1 MNQPIRST
9 HDPENDSDKA
19 PDRAPDKVTEKTSD
33 AAGDKA
39 ALRAAVAGVRAA
51 TGALR
56 ANVGR
61 VFVGKE
67 HVVDLLLV
75 TLLCEGH
82 ALLEDVP
89 GIGKTMLARAL
100 SRSLACSFQ
109 RIQFTPDLLPSDIT
123 GVSVF
128 NQKTSDFEFR
138 PGPLAA
144 QVVLADEINR
154 AGPRTQSALLEAME
168 ERQVTVDGVT
178 RPLPRPF
185 LVLAT
190 QNPVELSGT
199 FPLPEAQMDRFL
211 LRIAIGYPEED
222 DERAILRRF
231 RTANPLAELQPVL
244 GVDELLHLQAAVRSV
259 YVHTAVE
266 QYIVRLIRA
275 TRAHPAVQLGGSPRS
290 TLALYRTA
298 QARAALHGRTYV
310 RPDDV
315 QALLQPVLG
324 HRLVLATYINL
335 RGKSVADVL
344 AEVAAATP
352 VPVEES
358 WSVETPAAAALPAEA
373 QPGKGTRS

>member
-1 MNQPIRST
+1 MGEHMPTEIT
-9 HDPENDSDKA
+9 
-19 PDRAPDKVTEKTSD
+19 KVQHATE
-33 AAGDKA
+33 
-39 ALRAAVAGVRAA
+39 
-51 TGALR
+51 ALR
-56 ANVGR
+56 ANIGR
-61 VFVGKE
+61 VIIGKE
-67 HVVDLLLV
+67 HVVDLLLI

-100 SRSLACSFQ
+100 ARSLNCTFQ
-109 RIQFTPDLLPSDIT
+109 RIQFTPDLLPSDII

-128 NQKTSDFEFR
+128 NQKNGDFEFR
-138 PGPLAA
+138 PGPIAA

-190 QNPVELSGT
+190 QNPNELAGT

-211 LRIAIGYPEED
+211 LRIAVGYPDED
-222 DERAILRRF
+222 EERAILQRF
-231 RTANPLAELQPVL
+231 RLRNPLTELQPVIAAE
-244 GVDELLHLQAAVRSV
+244 ELLRLQAIVREV
-259 YVHTAVE
+259 YVHSAME
-266 QYIVRLIRA
+266 QYIVRLVRA
-275 TRAHPAVQLGGSPRS
+275 TRGHGALQLGASPRS

-298 QARAALHGRTYV
+298 QAHATLRGRAYV
-310 RPDDV
+310 LPDDI
-315 QALLQPVLG
+315 QALLHPVLG
-324 HRLVLATYINL
+324 HRLILATYTSL

-344 AEVAAATP
+344 AEVTAQTP

-358 WSVETPAAAALPAEA
+358 WSAGDVDVVG
-373 QPGKGTRS
+373 PGRESTGP

>member
-1 MNQPIRST
+1 MNQTLRSER
-9 HDPENDSDKA
+9 HGEIN
-19 PDRAPDKVTEKTSD
+19 KV
-33 AAGDKA
+33 
-39 ALRAAVAGVRAA
+39 RQAA
-51 TGALR
+51 TALR

-67 HVVDLLLV
+67 QVVDLLLI

-100 SRSLACSFQ
+100 ARSLDCSFQ

-128 NQKTSDFEFR
+128 DQKTGDFVFR
-138 PGPLAA
+138 AGPLAA

-168 ERQVTVDGVT
+168 ERQITVDGVT

-190 QNPVELSGT
+190 QNPVELAGT

-211 LRIAIGYPEED
+211 LRVAIGYPEEE

-231 RTANPLAELQPVL
+231 RTGNPLAELQPVL
-244 GVDELLHLQAAVRSV
+244 GVAELLGLQMSVREV
-259 YVHTAVE
+259 FVHSAVE
-266 QYIVRLIRA
+266 QYIVRLLRA

-298 QARAALHGRTYV
+298 QARAALAGRTYV

-315 QALLQPVLG
+315 QALVGPVLG
-324 HRLVLATYINL
+324 HRLVLAAYTNL
-335 RGKSVADVL
+335 RGKTVSDVL
-344 AEVAAATP
+344 GEITAQTP

-358 WSVETPAAAALPAEA
+358 WSVEA
-373 QPGKGTRS
+373 RSS